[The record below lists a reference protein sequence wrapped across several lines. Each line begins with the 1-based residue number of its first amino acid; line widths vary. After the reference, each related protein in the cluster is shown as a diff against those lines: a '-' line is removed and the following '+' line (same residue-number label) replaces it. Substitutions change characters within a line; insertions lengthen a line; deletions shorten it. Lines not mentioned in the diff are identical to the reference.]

1 MTDDSIFQLNISGP
15 EGFRAQFQIPVG
27 ITTIGRQSDNTLR
40 LNHSRVSRKHASL
53 TCTPD
58 GCRLADLGSSNGTY
72 VDGEKLVPEVTVQLS
87 SGATIKIG
95 PFVLTFDQIPV
106 APRQEEAKPPAKRTS
121 EEPTR
126 KIPSEKALPA
136 QEPERELKAER
147 AGKKP
152 HPESVVFPPPN
163 FPSKGSVPLR
173 DSPFPTD
180 LSAHGQRLLRY
191 LPGIY
196 QTDFMKRFLAIFES
210 ILTPI
215 EWNVDNFDIFLD
227 SATAPPEFLPWLAN
241 WFEITFD
248 ATWSEEQRRTLLK
261 EAHKI
266 YARRGTKWAL
276 SRVLEIY
283 IGQEAEIDDTDD
295 ELEAF
300 TFTVTLPVRQKD
312 VNKELIEAIID
323 TNKPAHTIYTL
334 KFER

>member
-27 ITTIGRQSDNTLR
+27 ITTIGRQSDNTLQ

-87 SGATIKIG
+87 SGVTIKIG
-95 PFVLTFDQIPV
+95 PFILTFDQIPV
-106 APRQEEAKPPAKRTS
+106 APRQEEAKPPTKGTS
-121 EEPTR
+121 AEPTS
-126 KIPSEKALPA
+126 KIPSDKAPPA
-136 QEPERELKAER
+136 QEPERELKADR

-152 HPESVVFPPPN
+152 QPESAASPPPN
-163 FPSKGSVPLR
+163 LPPQGSVPL
-173 DSPFPTD
+173 DEGPFPTD
-180 LSAHGQRLLRY
+180 LSVHGQRLLRY

-196 QTDFMKRFLAIFES
+196 QTDFMNRFLAIFES

-227 SATAPPEFLPWLAN
+227 PATAPAEFLPWLAN

-261 EAHKI
+261 DAHEI

-283 IGQEAEIDDTDD
+283 TGQEPEINDTDE

-300 TFTVTLPVRQKD
+300 AFTVKLPVRKRD
-312 VNKELIEAIID
+312 VNQELIETIID
-323 TNKPAHTIYTL
+323 TNKPAHTIYNL
-334 KFER
+334 KFAR